1 METELKQSFRKMWP
15 LPSMATAFTASR
27 VALPLNHYT
36 MKHDLVQLA
45 EQYPRLTIS
54 VSLDDLLTAGRTL
67 ADELLDS
74 IVRTHDEHPAPAKE
88 EDELLTK
95 EETRRKLGVSVTTL
109 WRWAQDGYL
118 TPIKVGV
125 QVRYRLS
132 DINAILVKKGGAL

>member
-1 METELKQSFRKMWP
+1 
-15 LPSMATAFTASR
+15 
-27 VALPLNHYT
+27 
-36 MKHDLVQLA
+36 MKHDLIQLA
-45 EQYPRLTIS
+45 EQYPGLTIS
-54 VSLDDLLTAGRTL
+54 VTLDDLLTAGRTL

-74 IVRTHDEHPAPAKE
+74 IVQTHDERPAPAKE

>member
-27 VALPLNHYT
+27 VAILLNHYT
-36 MKHDLVQLA
+36 MKHDLIQLA

-67 ADELLDS
+67 VDELLDS

-118 TPIKVGV
+118 TPIQVGV
-125 QVRYRLS
+125 QVRYQLS

>member
-1 METELKQSFRKMWP
+1 
-15 LPSMATAFTASR
+15 
-27 VALPLNHYT
+27 
-36 MKHDLVQLA
+36 MKHDLISLA
-45 EQYPRLTIS
+45 EQYPGLTIS

-74 IVRTHDEHPAPAKE
+74 IVQTHDNHPAPAKE
-88 EDELLTK
+88 EDEFLTK
-95 EETRRKLGVSVTTL
+95 EETRKKLGVSVTTL

-132 DINAILVKKGGAL
+132 DINAILLKKGGAL

>member
-1 METELKQSFRKMWP
+1 
-15 LPSMATAFTASR
+15 
-27 VALPLNHYT
+27 
-36 MKHDLVQLA
+36 MKHDLIQLA
-45 EQYPRLTIS
+45 EQYPGLTIS

-74 IVRTHDEHPAPAKE
+74 IVQTHDERPTPAKE

>member
-1 METELKQSFRKMWP
+1 
-15 LPSMATAFTASR
+15 
-27 VALPLNHYT
+27 
-36 MKHDLVQLA
+36 MKHDLIQLA
-45 EQYPRLTIS
+45 EQYPGLTIS

-74 IVRTHDEHPAPAKE
+74 IVQTHDEHPAPAKE

>member
-1 METELKQSFRKMWP
+1 
-15 LPSMATAFTASR
+15 
-27 VALPLNHYT
+27 
-36 MKHDLVQLA
+36 MKHDLIQLA
-45 EQYPRLTIS
+45 EQYPGLTIS

-132 DINAILVKKGGAL
+132 GINAILVKKGGAL

>member
-27 VALPLNHYT
+27 VALSLNHYT
-36 MKHDLVQLA
+36 MKHDLIQLA

>member
-1 METELKQSFRKMWP
+1 
-15 LPSMATAFTASR
+15 MATAFTASR
-27 VALPLNHYT
+27 VALPLNQCT
-36 MKHDLVQLA
+36 MKHDLIQLA
-45 EQYPRLTIS
+45 EQYPGLTIS

-74 IVRTHDEHPAPAKE
+74 IVQTRDEHPAPAKV

-118 TPIKVGV
+118 TPVKVGV

-132 DINAILVKKGGAL
+132 DINAILTKKGGAL

>member
-1 METELKQSFRKMWP
+1 
-15 LPSMATAFTASR
+15 
-27 VALPLNHYT
+27 
-36 MKHDLVQLA
+36 MKHDLIQLA
-45 EQYPRLTIS
+45 EQYPGLTIS

-67 ADELLDS
+67 GDELLDS
-74 IVRTHDEHPAPAKE
+74 IVQTRDEHPAPAKV

-118 TPIKVGV
+118 TPVKVGV

-132 DINAILVKKGGAL
+132 DINAILTKKGGAL

>member
-1 METELKQSFRKMWP
+1 
-15 LPSMATAFTASR
+15 
-27 VALPLNHYT
+27 
-36 MKHDLVQLA
+36 MKHDLIQLA
-45 EQYPRLTIS
+45 EQYPGLTIS

-67 ADELLDS
+67 ADELLDG
-74 IVRTHDEHPAPAKE
+74 IVQTRDEHPTPTKE

-118 TPIKVGV
+118 TPVKVGV

-132 DINAILVKKGGAL
+132 DINAILIKKGGAL

>member
-1 METELKQSFRKMWP
+1 
-15 LPSMATAFTASR
+15 
-27 VALPLNHYT
+27 
-36 MKHDLVQLA
+36 MKHDLIQLA
-45 EQYPRLTIS
+45 EQYPGLTIS

-74 IVRTHDEHPAPAKE
+74 IVQTHDERPAPVKE